1 MLWQWAGGW
10 SEAGHARADAEPPA
24 GRSLLRCWLRK
35 PSLAAERGGCCVFSW
50 SGNGSAH
57 RAESVGVPP
66 PSLAS
71 QTSLPSWE
79 CRRRG
84 AGTGTCGDA
93 VSPSV
98 SASVHGAASEDSRL
112 SDRQFIRGGAP
123 SGVGVGWCE

>member
-79 CRRRG
+79 CRRRW